1 MKTIGVIIP
10 NYNSGIYIK
19 RCLDSLLEQE
29 YRVNEIIVVDD
40 CSTDESTKIV
50 KEYTK
55 KYNNIILLENEKN
68 MGVSYSRNRGI
79 ENTKSEY
86 IMFCDSDDWYEKQ
99 ATKKMMEK
107 VEDGADFVFVGYY
120 ITYKDGRKI
129 EAKYN
134 TFNNIEITKETCIS
148 YLPITSWAKLIK
160 KSILVEHNIKYP
172 VGIKNCEELPVIPV
186 AGFYAQKIVYI
197 DECLYNYFQRENSAS
212 NHRLEDLSFYDITYE
227 KFKNQLPQEYKKSIN
242 IRMVEHLL
250 YSKTYSLIKEK
261 HLKKEIIEN
270 INKCKKNLDGQDI
283 NTILKQFPVRK
294 RIFIKC
300 ALAKFVFPLKCSI
313 TTKNDR
319 RIKLDNYKDY
329 SHYLEKINEYIAE
342 KMKRES
348 KLLNKDNYKEYFSNA
363 REFFMNYNYDEIF
376 Y

>member
-107 VEDGADFVFVGYY
+107 VEDIATVF
-120 ITYKDGRKI
+120 
-129 EAKYN
+129 N
-134 TFNNIEITKETCIS
+134 S
-148 YLPITSWAKLIK
+148 SK
-160 KSILVEHNIKYP
+160 KN
-172 VGIKNCEELPVIPV
+172 
-186 AGFYAQKIVYI
+186 
-197 DECLYNYFQRENSAS
+197 
-212 NHRLEDLSFYDITYE
+212 
-227 KFKNQLPQEYKKSIN
+227 FKRALGVL
-242 IRMVEHLL
+242 M
-250 YSKTYSLIKEK
+250 
-261 HLKKEIIEN
+261 
-270 INKCKKNLDGQDI
+270 KKNLIVQ
-283 NTILKQFPVRK
+283 
-294 RIFIKC
+294 
-300 ALAKFVFPLKCSI
+300 
-313 TTKNDR
+313 
-319 RIKLDNYKDY
+319 
-329 SHYLEKINEYIAE
+329 NEE
-342 KMKRES
+342 GTFLR
-348 KLLNKDNYKEYFSNA
+348 
-363 REFFMNYNYDEIF
+363 
-376 Y
+376 

>member
-261 HLKKEIIEN
+261 HLMNQYRFTNKQLSQKK
-270 INKCKKNLDGQDI
+270 
-283 NTILKQFPVRK
+283 
-294 RIFIKC
+294 
-300 ALAKFVFPLKCSI
+300 
-313 TTKNDR
+313 
-319 RIKLDNYKDY
+319 
-329 SHYLEKINEYIAE
+329 
-342 KMKRES
+342 
-348 KLLNKDNYKEYFSNA
+348 
-363 REFFMNYNYDEIF
+363 
-376 Y
+376 

>member
-86 IMFCDSDDWYEKQ
+86 IMFCDSDDWYEQQ

-148 YLPITSWAKLIK
+148 YLPITSCAKLIK

-270 INKCKKNLDGQDI
+270 IWMDK
-283 NTILKQFPVRK
+283 ILIQ
-294 RIFIKC
+294 
-300 ALAKFVFPLKCSI
+300 
-313 TTKNDR
+313 
-319 RIKLDNYKDY
+319 Y
-329 SHYLEKINEYIAE
+329 
-342 KMKRES
+342 
-348 KLLNKDNYKEYFSNA
+348 
-363 REFFMNYNYDEIF
+363 
-376 Y
+376 

>member
-270 INKCKKNLDGQDI
+270 INKCKK
-283 NTILKQFPVRK
+283 
-294 RIFIKC
+294 
-300 ALAKFVFPLKCSI
+300 
-313 TTKNDR
+313 
-319 RIKLDNYKDY
+319 
-329 SHYLEKINEYIAE
+329 
-342 KMKRES
+342 
-348 KLLNKDNYKEYFSNA
+348 
-363 REFFMNYNYDEIF
+363 
-376 Y
+376 

>member
-1 MKTIGVIIP
+1 MKR
-10 NYNSGIYIK
+10 N
-19 RCLDSLLEQE
+19 
-29 YRVNEIIVVDD
+29 
-40 CSTDESTKIV
+40 
-50 KEYTK
+50 
-55 KYNNIILLENEKN
+55 NNIILLENEKN

-99 ATKKMMEK
+99 ATKKMMEEI
-107 VEDGADFVFVGYY
+107 EDGADFVFAGYY

-129 EAKYN
+129 EVKYN

-148 YLPITSWAKLIK
+148 YLPITSSSKLIK

-186 AGFYAQKIVYI
+186 TGFYAQKIVYI

-227 KFKNQLPQEYKKSIN
+227 KFKNYLPQEYKESIN

-270 INKCKKNLDGQDI
+270 INKCKKDLDGQDI
-283 NTILKQFPVRK
+283 KYNIKTIS
-294 RIFIKC
+294 C
-300 ALAKFVFPLKCSI
+300 AQENIYKMCIDKINISIEIICSI
-313 TTKNDR
+313 TAENDR
-319 RIKLDNYKDY
+319 RIEKC
-329 SHYLEKINEYIAE
+329 YLIHTY
-342 KMKRES
+342 
-348 KLLNKDNYKEYFSNA
+348 LFLC
-363 REFFMNYNYDEIF
+363 F
-376 Y
+376 YQ

>member
-10 NYNSGIYIK
+10 NYNSGTYIRK
-19 RCLDSLLEQE
+19 CLDSLLEQE
-29 YRVNEIIVVDD
+29 YKVNEIIVVDD
-40 CSTDESTKIV
+40 CSTDDSPKIV
-50 KEYTK
+50 KEYMK
-55 KYNNIILLENEKN
+55 RNNNIILLENEKN

-99 ATKKMMEK
+99 ATKKMMKEI
-107 VEDGADFVFVGYY
+107 EDGADFVFAGYY

-129 EAKYN
+129 EVKYN
-134 TFNNIEITKETCIS
+134 TFNNIEITKEICIS
-148 YLPITSWAKLIK
+148 YLPITSSSKLIK

-186 AGFYAQKIVYI
+186 TGFYAQKIVYI

-212 NHRLEDLSFYDITYE
+212 NHKLEDLSFYDITYE
-227 KFKNQLPQEYKKSIN
+227 KFKNYLPQEYKESIN

-270 INKCKKNLDGQDI
+270 INKCKKDLDGQDI
-283 NTILKQFPVRK
+283 KSILVRFPIRK

-300 ALAKFVFPLKCSI
+300 ALTKLIFPLK
-313 TTKNDR
+313 
-319 RIKLDNYKDY
+319 LYVA
-329 SHYLEKINEYIAE
+329 LQQ
-342 KMKRES
+342 KMIGE
-348 KLLNKDNYKEYFSNA
+348 
-363 REFFMNYNYDEIF
+363 
-376 Y
+376 

>member
-1 MKTIGVIIP
+1 MSSPKLSIIVP
-10 NYNSGIYIK
+10 VYNVELYIRK
-19 RCLDSLLEQE
+19 CLDSLLEQE
-29 YRVNEIIVVDD
+29 YKVNEIIVVDD
-40 CSTDESTKIV
+40 CSTDDSPKIV
-50 KEYTK
+50 KEYMK
-55 KYNNIILLENEKN
+55 RNNNIILLENEKN

-99 ATKKMMEK
+99 ATKKMMEEI
-107 VEDGADFVFVGYY
+107 EDGADFVFAGYY

-129 EAKYN
+129 EVKYN
-134 TFNNIEITKETCIS
+134 TFNNIEITKEICIS
-148 YLPITSWAKLIK
+148 YLPITSSSKLIK

-186 AGFYAQKIVYI
+186 TGFYAQKIVYI

-212 NHRLEDLSFYDITYE
+212 NHKLEDLSFYDITYE
-227 KFKNQLPQEYKKSIN
+227 KFKNYLPQEYKESIN

-270 INKCKKNLDGQDI
+270 INKCKKDLDGQDI
-283 NTILKQFPVRK
+283 KSILVRFPIRK

-300 ALAKFVFPLKCSI
+300 ALTKLIFPLK
-313 TTKNDR
+313 
-319 RIKLDNYKDY
+319 LYVA
-329 SHYLEKINEYIAE
+329 LQQ
-342 KMKRES
+342 KMIGE
-348 KLLNKDNYKEYFSNA
+348 
-363 REFFMNYNYDEIF
+363 
-376 Y
+376 